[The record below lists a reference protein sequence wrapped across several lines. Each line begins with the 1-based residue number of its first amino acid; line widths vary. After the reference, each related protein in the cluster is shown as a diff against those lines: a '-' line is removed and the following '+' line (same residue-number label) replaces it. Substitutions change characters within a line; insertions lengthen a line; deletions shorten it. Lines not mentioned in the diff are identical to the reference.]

1 MKNHLREMGL
11 VAVVTLG
18 VATLVAAQGPRFG
31 GPGGFGHHGRG
42 EMGVRSVADE
52 PFQATFTRTRVE
64 NVVVNGSA
72 SSITTTTT
80 GTLARDAS
88 GDTYEDSTL
97 PGRGSSTGHEM
108 TFIRNVTN
116 MQNYVVN
123 VTKQTYQ
130 QFPMRTHNGSNNGNW
145 SGRNGAAG
153 TGSNNPNRPT
163 PTQVNYTVPNS
174 NYTCA
179 AEEVKFSRTIQP
191 PSAQGG
197 APNPSITI
205 TSDRIYCPAL
215 HQVLMET
222 SSDPRTG
229 TNTLQLSGLNTSPSV
244 SFMPPPGFTQ
254 APMRN
259 FQRGQ
264 RATQLTPSQ
273 P

>member
-1 MKNHLREMGL
+1 MKSYLREMGL

-18 VATLVAAQGPRFG
+18 VATLVAAQGPGFRG
-31 GPGGFGHHGRG
+31 RGGFGHGPRANG
-42 EMGVRSVADE
+42 IRSVADE

-88 GDTYEDSTL
+88 GDTYEDATL
-97 PGRGSSTGHEM
+97 PGRGSTTGHEM

-130 QFPMRTHNGSNNGNW
+130 QFPIRTHNGSNGGNW
-145 SGRNGAAG
+145 TPGTGAAG
-153 TGSNNPNRPT
+153 TGSTNPNRPT

-191 PSAQGG
+191 PAAQGG
-197 APNPSITI
+197 TPNPSITI
-205 TSDRIYCPAL
+205 SSDRIYCPAL

-222 SSDPRTG
+222 RSDPRTG
-229 TNTLQLSGLNTSPSV
+229 TSTLQLSGLNTSPSV

-254 APMRN
+254 APAPN
-259 FQRGQ
+259 FRRGQ
-264 RATQLTPSQ
+264 RATQTTPSQ